1 MLIQLEPRTVPV
13 SSPVATA
20 SASTSAPARAV
31 IDRRPLPSRPTPHRP
46 LALPD
51 TPPLSTE
58 TSTVIDSRW
67 RVRPAISGSG
77 WGDCP
82 DAFTNPS
89 AQTLCNQRDRM
100 RLSLAASRRAAAPPP
115 APLQSPDADPS
126 GAFAR
131 TAAAN
136 KAWRDYTRNDGA
148 SPGLRSLLRDH

>member
-1 MLIQLEPRTVPV
+1 M
-13 SSPVATA
+13 SFAHSPP
-20 SASTSAPARAV
+20 AP
-31 IDRRPLPSRPTPHRP
+31 RRPSVLPDAPTPPAEVVLP
-46 LALPD
+46 L
-51 TPPLSTE
+51 
-58 TSTVIDSRW
+58 DSRW
-67 RVRPAISGSG
+67 RVRASAGGSG

-82 DAFTNPS
+82 EAFANPS

-115 APLQSPDADPS
+115 APLQPPDADPS

-148 SPGLRSLLRDH
+148 YPGLRSLVRDH